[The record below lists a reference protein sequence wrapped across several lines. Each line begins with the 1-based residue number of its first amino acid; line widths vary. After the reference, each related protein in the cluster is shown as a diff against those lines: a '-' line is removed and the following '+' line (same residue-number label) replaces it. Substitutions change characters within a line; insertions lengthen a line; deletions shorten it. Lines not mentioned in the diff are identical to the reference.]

1 MSAVVKN
8 IKGDTV
14 IWAIMLL
21 LGLISLAPVFSA
33 SSNIGLSAE
42 VATNWTF
49 FIKHLAHL
57 AIGFAILYVVHLTPF
72 KKYGQYRY
80 VLIAAIIVLL
90 AITFAQ
96 GTTIKNVTASR
107 WIRIPIVGLSFQTS
121 TLAIVIV
128 MIFTAKYMAS
138 YKRTDTFKE
147 TFIQFWLWVGLPL
160 AFILPGNFSTTALLF
175 LMILLVLFIGGYKL
189 KYIGYVLGI
198 AIAFLGLFI
207 LLSFAF
213 PKVKTFNRAS
223 TWISRVQSHADGDD
237 TLDKNYQIDKAKIA
251 IASGGLIKFMPG
263 SSKQKNFL
271 PQSESDFIYAIIIEE
286 YGLIT
291 GIFILG
297 IYLLFFFRILIIAN
311 KASNKF
317 GSLLVIALGLPIVFQ
332 ALINMVVNVD
342 LGPVTGQT
350 LPLISNGGSS
360 IWMVCFAVGIILSV
374 SREANE
380 LEAQRKAEELETL
393 EEYI

>member
-1 MSAVVKN
+1 MEVAKRN
-8 IKGDTV
+8 IKGDPV
-14 IWAIMLL
+14 IWAIMML

-57 AIGFAILYVVHLTPF
+57 VIGFAMLYVTHLISF
-72 KKYGQYRY
+72 KKFGAFRY
-80 VLIAAIIVLL
+80 IFIFIAIVLL
-90 AITFAQ
+90 LITFAQ
-96 GTTIKNVTASR
+96 GTTIKNVNAAR

-121 TLAIVIV
+121 TLAAVFV
-128 MIFTAKYMAS
+128 MIFTAKYAAG
-138 YKRTDTFKE
+138 YQKTDTFKDS
-147 TFIQFWLWVGLPL
+147 FLQFWIWVGIPL
-160 AFILPGNFSTTALLF
+160 MLILPGNFSTTALLF
-175 LMILLVLFIGGYKL
+175 LMILLVLIIGGYKF
-189 KYIGYVLGI
+189 KYVAYVLGLGV
-198 AIAFLGLFI
+198 AFLSVFV

-223 TWISRVQSHADGDD
+223 TWISRFKSHADGEDA
-237 TLDKNYQIDKAKIA
+237 LDKNYQIDKAKIA
-251 IASGGLIKFMPG
+251 IASGGIFKFMPG

-286 YGLIT
+286 YGLLT
-291 GIFILG
+291 GVFILG
-297 IYLLFFFRILIIAN
+297 LYLLFFFRVLIIAN
-311 KASNKF
+311 KAPNKF
-317 GSLLVIALGLPIVFQ
+317 ASLLVIALGLPIVSQ
-332 ALINMVVNVD
+332 ALANLAVNVN
-342 LGPVTGQT
+342 LVPVTGQP

-374 SREANE
+374 SRTANE
-380 LEAQRKAEELETL
+380 IEAEKKAEEVETL